1 MDFTWAGGG
10 LIEGRRIVRFFESNV
25 EDIAIENARPI
36 FGAVATD
43 LHSGRETW
51 FTRGSIIDAVRAS
64 IALPGLLTPLRLR
77 DRWLVDGSLVN
88 PLPVSL
94 CRALGADIIIGVS
107 MNGDLVSRPQRGLR
121 AEASAPLPENPLPE
135 NERSSWLRLLTMRF
149 NGQSRQRSAEGLKVA
164 LPDANNRISYADVIG
179 QSLLVTQDFIS
190 RVRLAAD
197 PVDVLIAPDVAHIS
211 MIDFH
216 RGAEAI
222 EAGRRA
228 TLAVKEKIMQAAKLT
243 KNAAVRGEPAR

>member
-1 MDFTWAGGG
+1 MDFTWTGGG
-10 LIEGRRIVRFFESNV
+10 LIEGRWIIRFFENNV
-25 EDIAIENARPI
+25 EDIAIENASPV

-51 FTRGSIIDAVRAS
+51 FTRGSIVDAVRAS

-88 PLPVSL
+88 PIPVSL

-107 MNGDLVSRPQRGLR
+107 LNGDLMGRPQRGLR
-121 AEASAPLPENPLPE
+121 REIAPPMPQTQK
-135 NERSSWLRLLTMRF
+135 SSWLRRLSRRF
-149 NGQSRQRSAEGLKVA
+149 ENHAKPSSLKINDLGEMGVSR
-164 LPDANNRISYADVIG
+164 PSYVEVIG

-197 PVDVLIAPDVAHIS
+197 PVDVLIAPDVSQIG
-211 MIDFH
+211 MMDFH
-216 RGAEAI
+216 RAGEAI

-228 TLAVKEKIMQAAKLT
+228 AAKELVLRAAT
-243 KNAAVRGEPAR
+243 KKYQSVTD

>member
-25 EDIAIENARPI
+25 EDIAIENARPV

-64 IALPGLLTPLRLR
+64 IALPGLLTPLRMR

-107 MNGDLVSRPQRGLR
+107 MNGDLISRPQRGLR
-121 AEASAPLPENPLPE
+121 AEVSAPLPE

-149 NGQSRQRSAEGLKVA
+149 NAQSRQRPAESLKVA
-164 LPDANNRISYADVIG
+164 LPDASNRISYADVIG

-228 TLAVKEKIMQAAKLT
+228 TLALKEKIMQAANLT
-243 KNAAVRGEPAR
+243 KNAAGREEPAR